1 MESPGE
7 VTEVNS
13 TLIKK
18 TYESTA
24 FKEQQATE
32 VITMLNKLNEQA
44 LEFIKEEN
52 FKEAFDNF
60 SSAESLLKDSIL
72 DQIPEPYVTTIYY
85 NIAYLNQKIGRLKEC
100 GDYIGKAL
108 TYIEKYVDKTNFK
121 HPEIQPNTQYPAK
134 LTEYIELLKK
144 SQTAQIND
152 DLMKC

>member
-1 MESPGE
+1 
-7 VTEVNS
+7 
-13 TLIKK
+13 
-18 TYESTA
+18 
-24 FKEQQATE
+24 
-32 VITMLNKLNEQA
+32 MLNKLNEQA

-108 TYIEKYVDKTNFK
+108 SFLEKYAEKTNHK
-121 HPEIQPNTQYPAK
+121 HPDLQGPTQYPAK
-134 LTEYIELLKK
+134 LTEYTELIKK